1 MSPKKYVRLNID
13 RVEDGQVKAWTPS
26 AFTLIELLVV
36 IAIIAILAAILLPV
50 LGAARARG
58 QTAQCINNMKQL
70 GLCWVMYAN
79 DNKDQLVPN
88 WLLASNYMEAPESW
102 VTGDVQIQDQST
114 NVAYIQS
121 GHLYDYNKSPAIYRC
136 PSLSGM
142 GLAPAGVPAGSLVR
156 SVSMNGRM
164 GGAAPGEASV
174 LGPLEDTTWV
184 FGPGYPPI
192 ITISEIQAP
201 APAEA
206 LVFMDESVNSVDDGV
221 FALQLDPSDTEW
233 QNSPTA
239 RHSHGAILS
248 FADGHVARW
257 GWNGITTEQPGG
269 APVTDNQ
276 VVDLIKLQQ
285 AIGD

>member
-1 MSPKKYVRLNID
+1 MNPKKHVRLKID
-13 RVEDGQVKAWTPS
+13 GAKTSRARS
-26 AFTLIELLVV
+26 AAFTLVELLVV

-50 LGAARARG
+50 LGAAKARA
-58 QTAQCINNMKQL
+58 QTTECINNMKQL
-70 GLCWVMYAN
+70 GLCWVIYAD
-79 DNKDQLVPN
+79 DNKNQLVPN
-88 WLLASNYMEAPESW
+88 WLLASNYTQAPESW
-102 VTGDVQIQDQST
+102 VTGNVLIQTQST

-121 GHLYDYNKSPAIYRC
+121 GRLYDYNKTPAIYKC
-136 PSLSGM
+136 PSLSGW
-142 GLAPAGVPAGSLVR
+142 APAGVPANSLAR

-184 FGPGYPPI
+184 FGSGYPPI
-192 ITISEIQAP
+192 TTISEINAP

-206 LVFMDESVNSVDDGV
+206 LVFMDESLNSVDDGV
-221 FALQLDPSDTEW
+221 FALNLDPSDTEW

-239 RHSHGAILS
+239 RHSHGATLS
-248 FADGHVARW
+248 FADGHAARW
-257 GWNGITTEQPGG
+257 GWNSITTEQPGS